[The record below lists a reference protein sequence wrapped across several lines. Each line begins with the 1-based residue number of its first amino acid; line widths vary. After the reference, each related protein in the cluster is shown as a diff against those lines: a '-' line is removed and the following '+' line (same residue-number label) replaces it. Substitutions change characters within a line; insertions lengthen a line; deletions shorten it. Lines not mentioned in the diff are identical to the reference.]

1 MRITDIEIHP
11 VTSLLETP
19 FAFSQGWVRQ
29 RSATLIEIKTDS
41 GISGWGE
48 AFSQGLE
55 SPAIAAA
62 VIKHALQPLVLDAD
76 PLQPEVLWWK
86 MYHHTRDYGR
96 KGSIMAAISAI
107 DIACW
112 DIAGQHYQQPVATLL
127 GGRFRNTVEP
137 YATGFYRING
147 QGEAE
152 RLADEALQH
161 IDNGFHKMKVKLGF
175 GIDDDIA
182 VMQSI
187 VRAIDGTS
195 AELMIDVNH
204 AYGRAEARSLGD
216 ALADCEVL
224 WFEEPVV
231 PEDLDS
237 YCYLRESLNIPIAG
251 GENEHSAYGFRECF
265 TRGTFDIAQPD
276 LCSCGGFTAARHIT
290 AMAQAFGI
298 RINPHVWGSAIAQ
311 AASLQLI
318 AALPTAHHSLF
329 PVEPL
334 LEYDTSSH
342 PFRNELTDSPVSF
355 TDGKVTISDAPGL
368 GLNVN
373 RELLKHYRVEL

>member
-11 VTSLLETP
+11 ISSRLDTP
-19 FAFSQGWVRQ
+19 FAFSQGWVHQ
-29 RSATLIEIKTDS
+29 RSATLVEVKTDT

-62 VIKHALQPLVLDAD
+62 VIEHALQPLTLDAD

-86 MYHHTRDYGR
+86 MYNHTRDYGR
-96 KGSIMAAISAI
+96 KGSVLSAISAI

-112 DIAGQHYQQPVATLL
+112 DIAGQFYQQPVATLL
-127 GGRFRNTVEP
+127 GGRFRDAVEP
-137 YATGFYRING
+137 YATGFYRISG
-147 QGEAE
+147 QGEAD
-152 RLADEALQH
+152 RLADEALRH
-161 IDNGFHKMKVKLGF
+161 IDNGFRKMKVKLGF
-175 GIDDDIA
+175 GVDDDIA
-182 VMQSI
+182 VMESI

-195 AELMIDVNH
+195 AELMVDVNH
-204 AYGRAEARSLGD
+204 AYGRSEARSLGD
-216 ALADCEVL
+216 ALADTGLL

-231 PEDLDS
+231 PEDIDS

-265 TRGTFDIAQPD
+265 TRGAFDIAQPD

-298 RINPHVWGSAIAQ
+298 RVNPHVWGSAIAQ

-318 AALPTAHHSLF
+318 AALPTTHHSLF
-329 PVEPL
+329 PTEPL

-342 PFRNELTDSPVSF
+342 PFRNDLTENPV
-355 TDGKVTISDAPGL
+355 TLNNGQVTISDAPGL
-368 GLNVN
+368 GLSVN
-373 RELLKHYRVEL
+373 RDVLKQYRLGQ

>member
-1 MRITDIEIHP
+1 
-11 VTSLLETP
+11 
-19 FAFSQGWVRQ
+19 
-29 RSATLIEIKTDS
+29 
-41 GISGWGE
+41 
-48 AFSQGLE
+48 
-55 SPAIAAA
+55 
-62 VIKHALQPLVLDAD
+62 
-76 PLQPEVLWWK
+76 
-86 MYHHTRDYGR
+86 
-96 KGSIMAAISAI
+96 
-107 DIACW
+107 
-112 DIAGQHYQQPVATLL
+112 
-127 GGRFRNTVEP
+127 
-137 YATGFYRING
+137 
-147 QGEAE
+147 
-152 RLADEALQH
+152 
-161 IDNGFHKMKVKLGF
+161 MKVKLGF

-216 ALADCEVL
+216 ALADCELL